1 MISVIGA
8 GPAGSYVA
16 YLLAREGKEVS
27 IFEEHAAIG
36 RPVQCT
42 GILTSSIFDVIK
54 VPKNVIL
61 NKIKR
66 FKFIGNN
73 NDAEINVKNENIVID
88 RGKFDEELCNMAVD
102 SGAKLHLK
110 TRYEGFNGKEILT
123 NNGCFKTD
131 KLLGAD
137 GPFSRVAFTNGLLTN
152 RKYVYGMQAT
162 VSGNFEKDTVDI
174 YPGLGEFGWVV
185 PENESFAR
193 VGVAAEKAPKEEFDF
208 LLKKYGKPVCY
219 SHGPIPIYSPKH
231 ITEKNNVYL
240 LGDAAT
246 HVKATTYGGIIYGI
260 MGAQEFAKSICEIV
274 GFIENQECA

>member
-36 RPVQCT
+36 RPFQCT

-152 RKYVYGMQAT
+152 RKYVYGM
-162 VSGNFEKDTVDI
+162 
-174 YPGLGEFGWVV
+174 
-185 PENESFAR
+185 
-193 VGVAAEKAPKEEFDF
+193 
-208 LLKKYGKPVCY
+208 
-219 SHGPIPIYSPKH
+219 
-231 ITEKNNVYL
+231 
-240 LGDAAT
+240 
-246 HVKATTYGGIIYGI
+246 
-260 MGAQEFAKSICEIV
+260 
-274 GFIENQECA
+274 